1 MSSIKNEIRTKDISD
16 NIGTNT
22 HQIKF
27 QGKHIDCEERKKQ
40 DLSKS
45 NVNNEVNANINS
57 KTRQELIKR
66 KKKKRLRRERIF
78 IINKR
83 RRHNCFSNDN
93 NVKII
98 IRHFVNFFLKY
109 INLVINEELRKENIN
124 KKIDFKINYVI
135 KNYIS
140 IDFITRKKVEDLL
153 KFNLVQNNKN
163 QINNPKKINIYKKK
177 HEKKYIIDIEKSV
190 KENEKQ
196 IKKLKNIKNISSKLG
211 KLFETKIIDIF
222 QKSYAKNKI
231 NLSLYGINENNLDLS
246 KFQTFEI
253 LRQKYKDIEKKLQ
266 IFDNLIKYEFIAK
279 KFKTKRKK

>member
-27 QGKHIDCEERKKQ
+27 QGKLIDCEERKKQ

-163 QINNPKKINIYKKK
+163 QINNPKKINIYKKR

-253 LRQKYKDIEKKLQ
+253 LRQKYKDIEKSYKY
-266 IFDNLIKYEFIAK
+266 LIIS
-279 KFKTKRKK
+279 

>member
-1 MSSIKNEIRTKDISD
+1 MKKERNITEIIP
-16 NIGTNT
+16 N
-22 HQIKF
+22 Q
-27 QGKHIDCEERKKQ
+27 
-40 DLSKS
+40 
-45 NVNNEVNANINS
+45 
-57 KTRQELIKR
+57 
-66 KKKKRLRRERIF
+66 
-78 IINKR
+78 
-83 RRHNCFSNDN
+83 
-93 NVKII
+93 
-98 IRHFVNFFLKY
+98 KY
-109 INLVINEELRKENIN
+109 R
-124 KKIDFKINYVI
+124 
-135 KNYIS
+135 
-140 IDFITRKKVEDLL
+140 
-153 KFNLVQNNKN
+153 
-163 QINNPKKINIYKKK
+163 
-177 HEKKYIIDIEKSV
+177 IDIEKSV